1 MVLRRQFL
9 TMVNLFWQNGSYKS
23 QMQRTEEVGSGK
35 AVCKKKGGLVVIM
48 AIIISSSYMPGTVPN
63 A

>member
-23 QMQRTEEVGSGK
+23 QMQRTEEVGSVK
-35 AVCKKKGGLVVIM
+35 AVCKKKKED
-48 AIIISSSYMPGTVPN
+48 
-63 A
+63 

>member
-1 MVLRRQFL
+1 MFLRRQFL
-9 TMVNLFWQNGSYKS
+9 IMVNLFWQNGSYKS

-48 AIIISSSYMPGTVPN
+48 VIII
-63 A
+63 